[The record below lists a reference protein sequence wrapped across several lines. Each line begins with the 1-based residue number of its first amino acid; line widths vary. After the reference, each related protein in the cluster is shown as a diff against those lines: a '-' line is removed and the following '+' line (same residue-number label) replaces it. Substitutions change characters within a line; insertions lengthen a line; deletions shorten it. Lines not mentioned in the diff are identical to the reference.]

1 MHPCGPTLS
10 PSLSL
15 CFRRLCKSLLP
26 LSCHFHHHYNLPNQT
41 VYLKFGK
48 SRAGRKLRI
57 QEEKSYRCISA
68 LESDSTLLRNER
80 SDKCLLDASDVM
92 KSHFNFPP
100 NKDNKQI
107 EENWKK
113 VHVNELDPRLQN

>member
-1 MHPCGPTLS
+1 MYP
-10 PSLSL
+10 
-15 CFRRLCKSLLP
+15 
-26 LSCHFHHHYNLPNQT
+26 
-41 VYLKFGK
+41 KFGK

-57 QEEKSYRCISA
+57 QEEKSYHCISE

-92 KSHFNFPP
+92 KSHSNFPP

-113 VHVNELDPRLQN
+113 IHVNELDPRLQN